1 MSYFTS
7 TFDLILESKDKK
19 YTKESVQKE
28 IERIESQ
35 REPLK
40 IFKGLWNLVVHLL
53 QFVIITPA
61 AIITLSS
68 VMIIAVTALIGSALT
83 INGKKDKLIELR
95 SIVLKQDIKANV
107 MSNISKDARES
118 KAYASYHKELQEC
131 MKILDEAI
139 AKM

>member
-40 IFKGLWNLVVHLL
+40 VFKGLWNLVVHLL

-68 VMIIAVTALIGSALT
+68 AMIMAVTALIGSALI

-95 SIVLKQDIKANV
+95 SMILKQDIKANV
-107 MSNISKDARES
+107 MSGISKDS

-131 MKILDEAI
+131 MRILDEAI